1 MMEKSG
7 LSNQEK
13 LERAKRTLEIPNAHD
28 IRGNITLPVTTDQG
42 ATIFWETDRP
52 DIVNLNEVKNE
63 HYDDTPAGVVIRTE
77 TDTIVKLIATITV
90 GKITDKKQF
99 SLLVRAKASKKS
111 FAAYLMAH
119 FAGDHDRGEQIYFA
133 ISTDGLHWKDLNHSQ
148 PVITSDIGEKGVR
161 DPFIFRSS
169 EGDTFYMIGT
179 DLRIANGKGWEIAQ
193 TAGSKSI
200 LVWESNDLINW
211 SEPRMID
218 VAPQN
223 AGDAWA
229 PEAFYD
235 EKTGEY
241 IVYWAS
247 RICDQYEN
255 FGPHS
260 IYYAKTRDFR
270 TFTKPNLFIE
280 RSNETNII
288 DTTIIKDAF
297 CYYRYSGDGQ
307 ITIEKSEH
315 LLGKWSKIG
324 TIEAS
329 TGLTGHDVEGPV
341 IYKFNDK
348 EEWCLMVDQYATGK
362 GYLPLR
368 TQNLFSGEFTK
379 LTNSEYS
386 LGLTKK
392 RHGSVIAITR
402 EEYEAVRAKWDDI

>member
-7 LSNQEK
+7 LSNQEIM
-13 LERAKRTLEIPNAHD
+13 ERTKTTLEIPNAHD

-42 ATIFWETDRP
+42 ALISWETDRP
-52 DIVNLNEVKNE
+52 DIVNINNEKNE
-63 HYDDTPAGVVIRTE
+63 HYDDTPAGVVNRPE
-77 TDTIVKLIATITV
+77 TDTTVKLTATITV

-99 SLLVRAKASKKS
+99 SLLVRAKAPKKL
-111 FAAYLMAH
+111 FASYLMSH
-119 FAGDHDRGEQIYFA
+119 FAGDHDTGEQIYFA
-133 ISTDGLHWKDLNHSQ
+133 ISTDGLHWNDLNNSQ

-161 DPFIFRSS
+161 DPFILRSS
-169 EGDTFYMIGT
+169 EGDTFYMLAT
-179 DLRIANGKGWEIAQ
+179 DLRIANGKGWEVAQ

-200 LVWESNDLINW
+200 MVWESNDLVNW
-211 SEPRMID
+211 SEPRMIEI
-218 VAPQN
+218 APRN

-247 RICDQYEN
+247 RVADQNGN
-255 FGPHS
+255 FGPHR
-260 IYYAKTRDFR
+260 IYYAKKRDFR
-270 TFTKPNLFIE
+270 MFTKPNLFIE
-280 RSNETNII
+280 RSDDTHII
-288 DTTIIKDAF
+288 DTTIIKDGLF
-297 CYYRYSGDGQ
+297 YYRYSGDGQ

-315 LLGKWSKIG
+315 LLGRWSKIG

-329 TGLTGHDVEGPV
+329 TGLTGHDVEGPL
-341 IYKFNDK
+341 IFKFNDR
-348 EEWCLMVDQYATGK
+348 EEWCLMVDQYATVK

-368 TQNLFSGEFTK
+368 TQNLLSGEFTK
-379 LTNSEYS
+379 LPISMYS
-386 LGLTKK
+386 LGSTKK